1 LASVAGL
8 TVFQMPT
15 QQQAVSVYTQF
26 KMTSRIAIFILIFT
40 FLSCHFSGPRDLQD
54 TKSITEIEELNKM
67 VGTWKATEVTYDMVR
82 ERNYVVDTI
91 QLLLNSD
98 STFKAINIPDCFA
111 DPFGK
116 PVNKR
121 LVNAQGQ
128 WQVSKIKD
136 KYLLMLRFDKGDLFK
151 KNEGFGFEMY
161 KRDTSIFAFQYVG
174 DPDQADMLE
183 FRKAN

>member
-1 LASVAGL
+1 
-8 TVFQMPT
+8 
-15 QQQAVSVYTQF
+15 
-26 KMTSRIAIFILIFT
+26 MTSRITIFILILT
-40 FLSCHFSGPRDLQD
+40 FLSCHFSGPRDLHD
-54 TKSITEIEELNKM
+54 TKAITEVAELNRM

-91 QLLLNSD
+91 QLILNSD
-98 STFKAINIPDCFA
+98 STFEAINIPDCFA

-116 PVNKR
+116 PINKQ
-121 LVNAQGQ
+121 LVNAHGRWAINKVQN
-128 WQVSKIKD
+128 
-136 KYLLMLRFDKGDLFK
+136 KYLLALRFDKGDLFK
-151 KNEGFGFEMY
+151 ENEGYGFEMY